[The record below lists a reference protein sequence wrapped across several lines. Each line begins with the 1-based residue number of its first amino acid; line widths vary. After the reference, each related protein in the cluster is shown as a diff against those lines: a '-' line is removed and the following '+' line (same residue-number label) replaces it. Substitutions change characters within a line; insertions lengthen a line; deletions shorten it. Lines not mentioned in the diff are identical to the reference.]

1 VDERVGARTIAERLR
16 RVAAG
21 TFVGRTAECDT
32 FRAALAVPE
41 PPFNVLHVMG
51 PGGIGKSALLR
62 RFAAIA
68 DEAGVTA
75 GLIDGRQIEP
85 APDPFIAAART
96 ALGFDPRHPPEI
108 TSYVLLVDAFDM
120 LAPLGDWLVAELLP
134 SLPSQ
139 ALVVLAARHGE
150 VARTLNCLEGLVH
163 TVKLRNLTPEEGE
176 AYLERRGVIPERR
189 EEILRLS
196 HCHPLAMAIAA
207 DTIQQ
212 TGALGDGAQF
222 EIIAAL
228 LDRLIEHAPS
238 PDHRLAIEIAAHARV
253 TTEAL
258 LADAIGERVAGAIFS
273 WLRGLSFME
282 ASGEGLMPHDLARDI
297 VHRDLAWRSFA
308 RLRDVHQRTRQHY
321 LRHYREG
328 TSNERMAALR
338 DLVYLH
344 RLNPIMQAFF
354 EFRAIGHVYA
364 EPASPQDHAAIV
376 RLISQYE
383 GERSAVIARHWLE
396 RQPQSFIAMR
406 SAGERLAGT
415 LCQIDLTA
423 IDDHD
428 VEIDPL
434 LHEAIGAMTGHEPR
448 PGEAAIMG
456 RFMVST
462 ASYQGPSP
470 ATTAMQI
477 QSYLTWMT
485 ASRLSWSFIAL
496 DEARDWGDLMRYID
510 FAPVGREITALP
522 PRRFRIFGHDW
533 RKVGPIAWFE
543 MMERRELETKLRP
556 DDLRSPEIE
565 TIVLSEI
572 QFRDAVRQA
581 LRHLS
586 DERLLATNP
595 LLRARLLMTGSTPA
609 SPAALRQ
616 AVVAAAAA
624 LKQNPRDEKFHQAL
638 DVTFLRY
645 APSQEAA
652 AERLGLP
659 FGTYRYRLATG
670 VDRVADILWQEELAA
685 QG

>member
-1 VDERVGARTIAERLR
+1 VDERVGARTIGERLQ
-16 RVAAG
+16 RVTAG
-21 TFVGRTAECDT
+21 AFVGRTAECDC
-32 FRAALAVPE
+32 FRAAIAAPE
-41 PPFNVLHVMG
+41 PPFNLLRIMG

-85 APDPFIAAART
+85 APDQFIAAAHT
-96 ALGFDPRHPPEI
+96 VLGFDPRRPPE
-108 TSYVLLVDAFDM
+108 TAPYVFLVDAFDM

-139 ALVVLAARHGE
+139 ALVVLAARRGE
-150 VARTLNCLEGLVH
+150 VANAPNGWEGLVR
-163 TVKLRNLTPEEGE
+163 TIKLRNLTPEEG
-176 AYLERRGVIPERR
+176 AKYLERRGVLPEMR
-189 EEILRLS
+189 EEILQLS

-207 DTIQQ
+207 DTIDQ
-212 TGALGDGAQF
+212 TGALADGARF

-238 PDHRLAIEIAAHARV
+238 PEHRLAIEIAAHARV

-258 LADAIGERVAGAIFS
+258 LADAIGERVAGEIFR

-282 ASGEGLMPHDLARDI
+282 SGGEGLLPHDLARDI

-328 TSNERMAALR
+328 TSNERLAALR

-364 EPASPQDHAAIV
+364 EPASPQDHAAIL

-383 GERSAVIARHWLE
+383 GEQSAAIARHWLE
-396 RQPQSFIAMR
+396 RHPQSFIAMR
-406 SAGERLAGT
+406 SAGERVSGT
-415 LCQIDLTA
+415 LCQIDLMA
-423 IDDHD
+423 IDDRD

-434 LHEAIGAMTGHEPR
+434 LKEALGAMRGHEPR

-456 RFMVST
+456 RFMISA

-485 ASRLSWSFIAL
+485 VARLSWSFITL
-496 DEARDWGDLMRYID
+496 DQERDWGHLMRYID
-510 FAPVGREITALP
+510 FAPVGREVTGVP

-543 MMERRELETKLRP
+543 MMERRELETQLRP
-556 DDLRSPEIE
+556 HDLRSPEIE
-565 TIVLSEI
+565 TIALSEV
-572 QFRDAVRQA
+572 QFRNAVRQA

-586 DERLLATNP
+586 DERQLATSP

-616 AVVAAAAA
+616 VIVAAAAA
-624 LKQNPRDEKFHQAL
+624 MKQHPRDDKFHQAL
-638 DVTFLRY
+638 EVTFLRS

-659 FGTYRYRLATG
+659 FGTYRYRLATA

-685 QG
+685 KG